1 MKFRLKYKPI
11 PPNMHA
17 FAEDV
22 VAGAREINKV
32 ELDYSVASLHAVER
46 ILGSM
51 HSNGI
56 KLDKVADTVFSFG
69 AYVGEVFCRHAGGR
83 WVIDPRMDAE
93 IPVVRLD
100 KGGLCHTV
108 GVCLKRVQNGPS
120 ESIVQFW
127 KSSIAAVAE

>member
-11 PPNMHA
+11 PPNMAA

-22 VAGAREINKV
+22 VAGAREINKI
-32 ELDYSVASLHAVER
+32 ELDYSVASLHAVDT

-51 HSNGI
+51 HANGL
-56 KLDKVADTVFSFG
+56 KLDQIGDTVFSFG

-83 WVIDPRMDAE
+83 WVLDARLDSE

-100 KGGLCHTV
+100 KGGLCHAV
-108 GVCLKRVQNGPS
+108 GACLKRVQTGPS
-120 ESIVQFW
+120 ESVVQFY
-127 KSSIAAVAE
+127 KMSTQAVGL

>member
-11 PPNMHA
+11 PPNMPA

-22 VAGAREINKV
+22 VVGAKEIQKV
-32 ELDYSVASLHAVER
+32 TLDYSVASLHEIDA

-56 KLDKVADTVFSFG
+56 KVEQVADTVFSFG
-69 AYVGEVFCRHAGGR
+69 AYVGEVLCRHAGGR
-83 WVIDPRMDAE
+83 WVLDPRLDSE

-100 KGGLCHTV
+100 KGALCHPV
-108 GVCLKRVQNGPS
+108 GVCLKRVQLGPS
-120 ESIVQFW
+120 ESLVQFW
-127 KSSIAAVAE
+127 KTTTE